1 MTQAQNNNEAAVWLS
16 PNDLTPW
23 AQNPRDNDHAV
34 QSIADSISRY
44 GFAAPIVAR
53 REDLRVIAGHTRLKA
68 AQRLNLDRVLAR
80 LRHMVKD
87 SD

>member
-16 PNDLTPW
+16 PDDLTPW
-23 AQNPRDNDHAV
+23 DRNPRHNDHAV

-53 REDLRVIAGHTRLKA
+53 REDLRVIAGHTRL
-68 AQRLNLDRVLAR
+68 
-80 LRHMVKD
+80 RHMVKD